1 MLRQRRTSRKIS
13 KINSLTLKYLYIMNL
28 NLPIASIDALSM
40 ARYAIYSAFQSNP
53 LMSCLILIGLIILS
67 FGLIGWLSGRAWN
80 NSWNPLHRTPACV
93 VSGICFFLLCVSTL
107 MFYGGNNCAFS
118 MGYRNVN
125 VEQPLVNNLK
135 VDDKSNT
142 SWEGQNLKDLSSD
155 ISGLWNIYERV
166 FKFLYSCG
174 RFAEMEP
181 NDPNNA
187 PCFFDDLYERQEDG
201 NISFKEEKFTNS
213 SVSNIMGDVVNQD
226 TLKDYCTFME
236 VCFWTILG
244 SAFLYF
250 LLIGVLAYLD
260 IEVTKVAVVED
271 KFMIPTI
278 EKAETQTELSGN
290 GNN

>member
-28 NLPIASIDALSM
+28 NLPIASIDMLSM
-40 ARYAIYSAFQSNP
+40 ARYAIYSAFQSNS
-53 LMSCLILIGLIILS
+53 LISCLILIGHIILS

-93 VSGICFFLLCVSTL
+93 VSGICIFLLCVSTL

-118 MGYRNVN
+118 MGYRNVKVEDRSEVSNALTQGANN
-125 VEQPLVNNLK
+125 VWRNEDLEELK
-135 VDDKSNT
+135 KAINGNEDSYKGAF
-142 SWEGQNLKDLSSD
+142 E
-155 ISGLWNIYERV
+155 
-166 FKFLYSCG
+166 FLYSLARLEKRNPQDAG
-174 RFAEMEP
+174 
-181 NDPNNA
+181 NN
-187 PCFFDDLYERQEDG
+187 PCPFDELYQLATPSEG
-201 NISFKEEKFTNS
+201 FTNEGGR
-213 SVSNIMGDVVNQD
+213 VERGRELMKEAVTKD
-226 TLKDYCTFME
+226 TLEDYCTFME

-260 IEVTKVAVVED
+260 IDVTKVAVVED

-278 EKAETQTELSGN
+278 EKVETQTELSGN